1 MLETAPRSNL
11 LIRTDS
17 QYSIDCKSF
26 RPINVLPLISVALTG
41 LTNWLPFWQS
51 NDYTTSTPP
60 QLLSVI
66 RLPSAPIKNASLI
79 RYISALIDGRKNDG
93 QMVQFGHVRGHS
105 GERGNDGADSLA
117 ALGMERDA
125 VEERDWERLE
135 REVRHEMRTRGT
147 Y

>member
-1 MLETAPRSNL
+1 
-11 LIRTDS
+11 
-17 QYSIDCKSF
+17 
-26 RPINVLPLISVALTG
+26 
-41 LTNWLPFWQS
+41 
-51 NDYTTSTPP
+51 
-60 QLLSVI
+60 
-66 RLPSAPIKNASLI
+66 
-79 RYISALIDGRKNDG
+79 
-93 QMVQFGHVRGHS
+93 MVQFGHVRGHS